1 VSQDREFYVLAAGM
15 LVLCGCVLLQSAAL
29 RKMRADVDF
38 LTVVSRE
45 SLRSTDHA

>member
-1 VSQDREFYVLAAGM
+1 MAEDRDFYVLAAGI

-29 RKMRADVDF
+29 RKLRADTDF

-45 SLRSTDHA
+45 SLRSSDA